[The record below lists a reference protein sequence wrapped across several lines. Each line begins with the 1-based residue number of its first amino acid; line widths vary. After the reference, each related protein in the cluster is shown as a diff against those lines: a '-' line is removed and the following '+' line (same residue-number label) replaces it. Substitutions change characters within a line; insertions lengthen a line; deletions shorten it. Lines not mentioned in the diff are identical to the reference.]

1 MRKRKFYFAATGI
14 VLLFCATIGIF
25 TRFSYQARMDIGN
38 HFSQTAGYV
47 LSLDDEEEYANQY
60 FDNNIKSFEEL
71 ENKSDLIVRVKPTS
85 DRTLYNQAI
94 LSKVQVLQV
103 YKKQNVRT
111 EDFIYI
117 FEPNYFHSRQYNAL
131 YGYNIM
137 TPDGEYI
144 FFLKKIKAP
153 EGYRGSEREAITF
166 LPVST
171 LYGKFPA
178 GQEREAKV
186 ISSLALKSGQT
197 TFRNVQDYEVLST
210 DQSRLDRYFAIRQE
224 VMNHLQQGGH

>member
-1 MRKRKFYFAATGI
+1 MRKGKFYYAAIGI
-14 VLLFCATIGIF
+14 ILLFCVAVGIF
-25 TRFSYQARMDIGN
+25 TRFSYQTRLDIGKN
-38 HFSQTAGYV
+38 FSQTAGYF
-47 LSLDDEEEYANQY
+47 LSLDDEEEYSNQF
-60 FDNNIKSFEEL
+60 FDNNIKTYQEL

-117 FEPNYFHSRQYNAL
+117 FEPNYFHSDQYNAL

-137 TPDGEYI
+137 IPDGEYI

-153 EGYRGSEREAITF
+153 KGYRGSEREAVTF

-178 GQEREAKV
+178 NQERKAKV
-186 ISSLALKSGQT
+186 ISPLALESGQT

-210 DQSRLDRYFAIRQE
+210 DQSRLDSYFAIQQE
-224 VMNHLQQGGH
+224 VMNHLRQGGH